1 MLPAPDCREYK
12 CTGGLIQPE
21 IKGHNPAVR
30 QTRLMP
36 LYNRGWQLGL
46 SRRIAIPDH
55 PRYAVVVGLTLTTE
69 QQIQAVLTALSQVL
83 ACANC
88 GARFR
93 FGDLDCP
100 HCGAE
105 LDEYFRQW
113 ALELLRKLGHQV
125 D

>member
-1 MLPAPDCREYK
+1 MLSNRDW
-12 CTGGLIQPE
+12 QP
-21 IKGHNPAVR
+21 
-30 QTRLMP
+30 
-36 LYNRGWQLGL
+36 GL
-46 SRRIAIPDH
+46 SLHIAIPVY
-55 PRYAVVVGLTLTTE
+55 PRYSKFLGLTLTIE

-113 ALELLRKLGHQV
+113 AIELLHKLGHQV